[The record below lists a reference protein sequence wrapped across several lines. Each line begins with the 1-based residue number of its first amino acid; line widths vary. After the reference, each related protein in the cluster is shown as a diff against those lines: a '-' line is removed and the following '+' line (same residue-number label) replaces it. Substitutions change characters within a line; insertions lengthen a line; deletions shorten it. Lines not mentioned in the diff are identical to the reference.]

1 MPRTSTRSSASDRI
15 PPAQRIAADDQT
27 KQAQLWA
34 GVISSTGLNAIWNN
48 VARDTARSKGL
59 DLVDTARV
67 FALLDVSMNDSILT
81 SQSSKFVY
89 GLWRPVT
96 AIRRAAEDMNDLT
109 EADPTWSSL
118 LTTPPYPSYA
128 GNTGLCGS
136 RSGDSAGARVRH
148 R

>member
-1 MPRTSTRSSASDRI
+1 MTR
-15 PPAQRIAADDQT
+15 
-27 KQAQLWA
+27 
-34 GVISSTGLNAIWNN
+34 
-48 VARDTARSKGL
+48 
-59 DLVDTARV
+59 ARV

-81 SQSSKFVY
+81 SHSSKFIY

-118 LTTPPYPSYA
+118 HRYA
-128 GNTGLCGS
+128 AVSVLWRQHGLCGG
-136 RSGDSAGARVRH
+136 RGGDSAGARVRH